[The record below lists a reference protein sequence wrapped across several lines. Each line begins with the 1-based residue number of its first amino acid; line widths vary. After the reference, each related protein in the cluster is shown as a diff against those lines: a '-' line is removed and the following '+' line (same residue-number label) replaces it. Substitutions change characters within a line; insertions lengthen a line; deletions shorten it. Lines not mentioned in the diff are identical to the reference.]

1 MIMAAQKRVDNPEI
15 DGVLL
20 DADSRMGKAVE
31 ALKRELNSLRTGQ
44 ASPALLEN
52 LAVDYYGVPTPLNQ
66 IAAVT
71 APEAGLI
78 LVQPWDKQS
87 LRDIEKSVLKSDMGL
102 NPSNDGNVIRV
113 PLPPLSQERRKDL
126 VRLLKKKVED
136 GKISARNVRRDAM
149 ERLRS
154 MERNKVMSQ
163 DDNRRAQDLLQMTTD
178 SHIAQMDQVSTLKE
192 ADIMQV

>member
-1 MIMAAQKRVDNPEI
+1 MAAQKRVDNSDI
-15 DGVLL
+15 DEALL
-20 DADSRMGKAVE
+20 DAGSRMSKAVE
-31 ALKRELNSLRTGQ
+31 ALKRELVSLRTGR
-44 ASPALLEN
+44 ATPALLEN

-66 IAAVT
+66 IATVT
-71 APEAGLI
+71 APEASLI

-87 LRDIEKSVLKSDMGL
+87 LQDIEKSVLKSDMGL

-113 PLPPLSQERRKDL
+113 PLPPLSQERRREL
-126 VRLLKKKVED
+126 VKLLKKKVED
-136 GKISARNVRRDAM
+136 GKISARNVRRDAL

-154 MERNKVMSQ
+154 MERDKVISQ
-163 DDNRRAQDLLQMTTD
+163 DDNRRAQDLLQKTTD

>member
-1 MIMAAQKRVDNPEI
+1 MAAQKRVDNPEI